1 MTWTFSGRRMQGP
14 GNRDQGTRVRAGREF
29 DPHWMWSTGPEF
41 LVDLRGF
48 FFDQGA
54 DDLDWSLASGEDFA
68 AGQVEGGNFR
78 AAAGDVN
85 QAFSGEG
92 VDDAADAGPV
102 DGSGAHGA
110 GFGAGVEGAFGEDFV
125 AEELGGFGAGEAL
138 CVLGWLA
145 FGADGVVAGGDDDL
159 AVFVDDE
166 GAERMSAVSAGCA
179 GELDG
184 LA

>member
-1 MTWTFSGRRMQGP
+1 M
-14 GNRDQGTRVRAGREF
+14 
-29 DPHWMWSTGPEF
+29 
-41 LVDLRGF
+41 DLGGF
-48 FFDQGA
+48 FFEMRAGDDGGA
-54 DDLDWSLASGEDFA
+54 LAASEDFS
-68 AGQVEGGNFR
+68 AGQVEGGVFFV
-78 AAAGDVN
+78 AAGEVVE
-85 QAFSGEG
+85 AVFGEG

>member
-1 MTWTFSGRRMQGP
+1 MERPDLMR
-14 GNRDQGTRVRAGREF
+14 
-29 DPHWMWSTGPEF
+29 STSPEV
-41 LVDLRGF
+41 LVDLGCF

-54 DDLDWSLASGEDFA
+54 DDLGWSLASGEDFA
-68 AGQVEGGNFR
+68 AGQVESGNFW
-78 AAAGDVN
+78 AAAGDVD

-102 DGSGAHGA
+102 DSAGAHGT
-110 GFGAGVEGAFGEDFV
+110 GLGAGVEGAFGEDFI

-159 AVFVDDE
+159 AVFIDDE
-166 GAERMSAVSAGCA
+166 GAEGMSAVGAGCV